1 MDPIFGGNRGQGCH
15 TQGRTTDRNP
25 HSTSSCKNRTRSS
38 KKGYKIKSEKNKK
51 SYSCVSRKKNQ
62 SRYAENFSVFL
73 ATKKKKETKIKRS
86 EKIGPLRMAATSSQK
101 KIPAGFKSN
110 VATPKKNLFSVT
122 MHTSSRRSK
131 KNCSTQKHSSRTTKN

>member
-38 KKGYKIKSEKNKK
+38 KKGYKIKSEKIKSPILAFLVKK
-51 SYSCVSRKKNQ
+51 INRDTLKIFQFFLLRKKERN
-62 SRYAENFSVFL
+62 ENKAFRKNWPAPKGSYFF
-73 ATKKKKETKIKRS
+73 S
-86 EKIGPLRMAATSSQK
+86 EKNSRGLQK
-101 KIPAGFKSN
+101 QRCH
-110 VATPKKNLFSVT
+110 TEKNLFSVT

>member
-38 KKGYKIKSEKNKK
+38 KKGYKIKSEIIKSPILAFLVKK
-51 SYSCVSRKKNQ
+51 INRDTLKIFQFFLLRKKEKN
-62 SRYAENFSVFL
+62 ENKAFRKNWPASNGSYFF
-73 ATKKKKETKIKRS
+73 S
-86 EKIGPLRMAATSSQK
+86 EKN
-101 KIPAGFKSN
+101 PAGFKSN